1 MEPMEPVHVL
11 EPEKEKVVGTTI
23 NTSAFGEMVFI
34 PMEEEESVVTT
45 TASTGTTDSSAV
57 MMETGAHQEV
67 DEQQVVDEQHVV
79 DEQQEVDE
87 QQVVTEQ
94 EEEEGQVIV
103 QDGQQMIIQE
113 GQQVIVQDGQQMLV
127 HQDDSDG
134 HVIVQDG
141 EGQVIVHKDDS
152 EGQQLLV
159 TEEGQQVIVSDEG
172 QQIIVNEGQQVIV
185 NDEGQQMIVNE
196 EGQQI
201 IVQDDD
207 GEGHILVL
215 DSNKEVGEDIEIQ
228 QEEVEEDPILVV
240 VDAETGQHVPI
251 GKHQAS
257 AQVKSPN
264 KQTTEITFIETG
276 EDHETV
282 KTVKS
287 REVQTSDR
295 LPRNIQ
301 IVDENGSTV
310 FLMDRESE
318 SEDESDLEDRE
329 FTLIVDED
337 ASDAEEYVA
346 EDEQAITLERIQ
358 EKTAFEGET
367 IEDILAQFETES
379 KSKTVSCPNCKKCFV
394 STHFLSAHISN
405 KSTLCDLCNTQ
416 CCTAP
421 NLRNHK
427 NIECDLSIRKRNI
440 DLIAQE
446 TALLGRKPIEPE
458 KYYNLPLESSD
469 EEAEVEAVP
478 QQKQH
483 SSINQKIRE
492 QEGVKLYND
501 ELTDHH
507 KRDNTDHTRLA
518 CGMGGCHAVFDSRGA
533 LRKHRS
539 ESHPE
544 LEEFKPVDL
553 EPDDPDRDADL
564 TVACPV
570 CERKFKHKNTCTV
583 HIKVHHLGWAK
594 KKMFEC
600 QDCLKGFD
608 NKKNMELHREAIH
621 LGIRTI
627 CPLCDKPVTRLDLHV
642 RMVHTD
648 MPEWPCPDC
657 GKKFKRKFDLNR
669 HRVTVQ

>member
-67 DEQQVVDEQHVV
+67 DEQQVVG
-79 DEQQEVDE
+79 EQQEVDE

-159 TEEGQQVIVSDEG
+159 TEEGQHVIVSDEG
-172 QQIIVNEGQQVIV
+172 QQIIVNEEGQQVIV

-329 FTLIVDED
+329 FTVIVDED

-358 EKTAFEGET
+358 EKTTFEGET

-416 CCTAP
+416 CCRGHTASTCSICVHSRSVSTQNISC
-421 NLRNHK
+421 NLDRTQFYFL
-427 NIECDLSIRKRNI
+427 IPFRTGPGYPRSFRPRK
-440 DLIAQE
+440 LFS
-446 TALLGRKPIEPE
+446 PE
-458 KYYNLPLESSD
+458 S
-469 EEAEVEAVP
+469 A
-478 QQKQH
+478 
-483 SSINQKIRE
+483 
-492 QEGVKLYND
+492 
-501 ELTDHH
+501 
-507 KRDNTDHTRLA
+507 
-518 CGMGGCHAVFDSRGA
+518 
-533 LRKHRS
+533 
-539 ESHPE
+539 PE
-544 LEEFKPVDL
+544 LLLAHPL
-553 EPDDPDRDADL
+553 Q
-564 TVACPV
+564 
-570 CERKFKHKNTCTV
+570 
-583 HIKVHHLGWAK
+583 HIPLRHL
-594 KKMFEC
+594 
-600 QDCLKGFD
+600 
-608 NKKNMELHREAIH
+608 
-621 LGIRTI
+621 
-627 CPLCDKPVTRLDLHV
+627 RL
-642 RMVHTD
+642 R
-648 MPEWPCPDC
+648 
-657 GKKFKRKFDLNR
+657 
-669 HRVTVQ
+669 QQ